1 MKTDF
6 FRGALDIWVPTT
18 SGYEAEQQSFDHMR
32 ESGDEVWSYVC
43 CEPEGRWL
51 NRFLD
56 QKVIHSR
63 LLFWGFERNRIAGF
77 LHWGFNQFPEGMNPF
92 VATSCHNPTGLGTN
106 FPCGDAFIVYPG
118 GDGPWLS
125 MRLEAERRG
134 TEDLELLRLLR
145 ERNPYLHDRLITQV
159 FRSNSDYTDDEA
171 LFDDIYR
178 QLLEALA
185 D

>member
-1 MKTDF
+1 MP
-6 FRGALDIWVPTT
+6 A
-18 SGYEAEQQSFDHMR
+18 
-32 ESGDEVWSYVC
+32 
-43 CEPEGRWL
+43 
-51 NRFLD
+51 
-56 QKVIHSR
+56 
-63 LLFWGFERNRIAGF
+63 F